1 MAVENARILYGK
13 GVWAWRESEVPV
25 AIEMA
30 HAIGARIVLF
40 KSGEGGEYFAAAP
53 RVVRR
58 IFDAGLVPCAWPV
71 ITCRDPEAEAD
82 VAIRSIL
89 DGYVGLVFDV
99 EEPAAGRGAG
109 AARLGEIMA
118 ETELPPEVMFFTS
131 LPNISA
137 HPGIPYLEM
146 SRFCKGGFMP
156 QAYASFGWPP
166 RYTLEVATFGEYLR
180 WVQSGGVE
188 RPIYP
193 VLGLY
198 RDAHGEEPLSADEVR
213 AWLDALARY
222 RPTFFSVYRA
232 GVIDRQAW
240 PLLAA
245 FETTPRGELPP
256 PLSPPEGEYV
266 AVRPGETIAML
277 CERHG
282 CSIEQFWEW
291 NGHLWDARGKVRD
304 PRLLEHGWIVRVG

>member
-1 MAVENARILYGK
+1 MESGSRILYGK
-13 GVWAWRESEVPV
+13 GVWAWYESKVPV

-30 HAIGARIVLF
+30 QAIGARIVLF
-40 KSGEGGEYFAAAP
+40 KSGEEGEYYSASP
-53 RVVRR
+53 RVARR
-58 IFDAGLVPCAWPV
+58 IADAGLIPCAWPV

-109 AARLGEIMA
+109 ATRLGEIMI

-156 QAYASFGWPP
+156 QAYASFGWSP
-166 RYTLEVATFGEYLR
+166 RYTLDVVTYGEFHR
-180 WVQSGGVE
+180 WAREQGVE

-198 RDAHGEEPLSADEVR
+198 RDAHGTEPLPVVEVR

-232 GVIDRQAW
+232 GVIDRKVW

-245 FETTPRGELPP
+245 FETTPKGCQPPLPP
-256 PLSPPEGEYV
+256 PPEGRYV
-266 AVRPGETIAML
+266 TVQPGETIARL
-277 CERHG
+277 CERYG
-282 CSIEQFWEW
+282 CSIEQFWNW
-291 NGHLWDARGKVRD
+291 NGHLWDARNKPRD
-304 PRLLEHGWIVRVG
+304 PRLLEHGWIVRVE